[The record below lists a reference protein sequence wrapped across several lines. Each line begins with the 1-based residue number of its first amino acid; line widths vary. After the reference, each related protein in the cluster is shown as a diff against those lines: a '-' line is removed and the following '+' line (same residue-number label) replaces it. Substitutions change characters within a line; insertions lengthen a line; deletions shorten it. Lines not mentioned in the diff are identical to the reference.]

1 MNKSIDCYGKYRKR
15 KVKDKNL
22 YLFDIDGTLLL
33 GDKVIDGCREIIE
46 EINKQGKKY
55 IFITN
60 NSTKTAQEYVK
71 KFRSLGIET
80 KEENFIT
87 AFTATINYLKKNF
100 KRKKVFLLG
109 TKSLK
114 EELERNDIIATDKYE
129 EDICCALASFDTELT
144 YKKLEDIC
152 RVLRNDSVTYLA
164 TNPDMVC
171 PVENGYIPDCGSI
184 CSMIENAVKRKPIYI
199 GKPNTLMI
207 EISLKETN
215 TNKEDAIIIGD
226 RLNTDI
232 LCGLKSGVDTAAVF
246 TGETNKEEIEA
257 SEYKPTHIFN
267 SVKDI
272 YKLIKV

>member
-1 MNKSIDCYGKYRKR
+1 MVKNKS
-15 KVKDKNL
+15 L
-22 YLFDIDGTLLL
+22 YLFDIDGTMLL
-33 GDKVIDGCREIIE
+33 GDKVIDGCKEMIK

-60 NSTKTAQEYVK
+60 NSTRTAHEYVD
-71 KFRSLGIET
+71 KFKSIGINT

-87 AFTATINYLKKNF
+87 ALTATIKYLKKNF
-100 KRKKVFLLG
+100 KGKKVFLLG

-114 EELERNDIIATDKYE
+114 KELERNNIIVTDDYE
-129 EDICCALASFDTELT
+129 ENISCALASFDIELT
-144 YKKLEDIC
+144 YKKLADIC
-152 RVLRNDSVTYLA
+152 KVLRDDKVAFIA

-171 PVENGYIPDCGSI
+171 PIEDGYIPDCGSI

-207 EISLKETN
+207 DISLKETN

-232 LCGLKSGVDTAAVF
+232 LCGLKSGVDTAVVF
-246 TGETNKEEIEA
+246 TGETTKYEIQN
-257 SEYKPTHIFN
+257 SEYKPTYIFN

>member
-1 MNKSIDCYGKYRKR
+1 MKNKD
-15 KVKDKNL
+15 L

-33 GDKVIDGCREIIE
+33 GDKIIDGCKEIIK

-60 NSTKTAQEYVK
+60 NSTKTTYEYVH
-71 KFRSLGIET
+71 KFKSIGIET

-87 AFTATINYLKKNF
+87 AFTATIYYLKKNF
-100 KRKKVFLLG
+100 KRKKIFLLG

-114 EELERNDIIATDKYE
+114 KELERNNIIVTDEYE
-129 EDICCALASFDTELT
+129 EDIHCALVSFDIELT
-144 YKKLEDIC
+144 YKKIEDIC
-152 RVLRNDSVTYLA
+152 RVLRNETVTFLA

-184 CSMIENAVKRKPIYI
+184 CSMIENAVNRKPIYI

-207 EISLKETN
+207 DISLKETN
-215 TNKEDAIIIGD
+215 TKKENAIIIGD
-226 RLNTDI
+226 RLSTDI
-232 LCGLKSGVDTAAVF
+232 LCGVKSGIDTAAVF
-246 TGETNKEEIEA
+246 TGETNEEEIE
-257 SEYKPTHIFN
+257 SSKYKPTYIFN

-272 YKLIKV
+272 YNLMRD